1 MNFFNFSF
9 VLYFITMNKL
19 CFWDSLSWKKS
30 QNNLYFLQKRIFKS
44 ILVGDIKR
52 ALRIQKLI
60 IHSNSARLLA
70 IREVT
75 QVNFNRKIS
84 GIDGKTSLREISL
97 SRLIYD

>member
-1 MNFFNFSF
+1 MSK
-9 VLYFITMNKL
+9 LYSWN
-19 CFWDSLSWKKS
+19 SLSWKKS

-60 IHSNSARLLA
+60 IYSNSARLLA

-75 QVNFNRKIS
+75 QVHLSRKIS
-84 GIDGKTSLREISL
+84 GIDGKTSLRKIFL
-97 SRLIYD
+97 SRLNL